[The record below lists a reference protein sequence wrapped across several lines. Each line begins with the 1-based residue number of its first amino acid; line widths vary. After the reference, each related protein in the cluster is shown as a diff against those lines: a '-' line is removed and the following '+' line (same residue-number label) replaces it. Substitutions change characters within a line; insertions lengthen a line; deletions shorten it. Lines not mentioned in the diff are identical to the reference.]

1 MLASFNA
8 GNVIMPVLAD
18 PAVEDRE
25 IRALAIAHVRALGVM
40 LPSFSQLASPALM
53 KAALPGELAE
63 AGPDEPHPFNLWR
76 MSWYNAEDRKSSV
89 DAPGF
94 IILPEAV
101 TGVKAPILVMF
112 GSRFPMIGAHKVLP
126 AYSALM
132 SYLVTGRFDP
142 SRQRAIWPSTGNYCR
157 GGVAVSRTLGLRGV
171 AVLPAGMSLE
181 RFVWLEKWVAHPGD
195 IIRTPGTESNVKEI
209 YDKCAELERDPQNVI
224 FNQFSS
230 FSNYLIHYACTG
242 AAAEQIFLAFKGSSN
257 RRLAAFVAATG
268 SAGTLAAGDYLKKRY
283 GTQIA
288 AVEAIECPTMLN
300 NGYGEHNIQGIG
312 DKHIPLIHNV
322 MNTDV
327 VVGVSDRVTDRLNL
341 LFGSNAGRQ
350 YLLTRRKWDSG
361 LVTALAGIGISGLAN
376 IVASIKLAKQLHL
389 GADDVIVTVATD
401 GAPLYESE
409 REAFRVQ
416 HFGERFDEVNAGEI
430 FGACLFGIATD
441 HVLELT
447 SEIRRRI
454 FNLGY
459 YTWVEQQ
466 GVSIEEFESRRHQ
479 RFWDDIAESLPEWDR
494 LIEEF
499 NSEAF
504 GARYKAGMA
513 SMART

>member
-1 MLASFNA
+1 
-8 GNVIMPVLAD
+8 MPGLTN

-25 IRALAIAHVRALGVM
+25 IRARAAAHVRALGVT

-53 KAALPGELAE
+53 KAALPRDLPE
-63 AGPDEPHPFNLWR
+63 AGPDEPHASNLWR
-76 MSWYNAEDRKSSV
+76 MSWYNAEDRKSSAGV
-89 DAPGF
+89 PGF
-94 IILPEAV
+94 IVLPEV
-101 TGVKAPILVMF
+101 ITGVKAPILVML
-112 GSRFPMIGAHKVLP
+112 GWRFPMIGAHKALP
-126 AYSALM
+126 AYSALV
-132 SYLVTGRFDP
+132 SHLVTGQFDP
-142 SRQRAIWPSTGNYCR
+142 SQQRAIWPSTGNYCR
-157 GGVAVSRTLGLRGV
+157 GGVAVSRILGVRGV
-171 AVLPAGMSLE
+171 AVLPAGMSRE
-181 RFVWLEKWVAHPGD
+181 RFTWLEKWTAHPDD

-230 FSNYLIHYACTG
+230 FSNYLIHYVCTG
-242 AAAEQIFLAFKGSSN
+242 AAAEQVFLAFKGGRE

-300 NGYGEHNIQGIG
+300 NGFGEHNIQGIG

-341 LFGSNAGRQ
+341 LFGSDVGRD
-350 YLLTRRKWDSG
+350 YLRERRKWDSG
-361 LVTALAGIGISGLAN
+361 LVTALAGIGISSLAN
-376 IVASIKLAKQLHL
+376 IVASIKLAKQLQL
-389 GADDVIVTVATD
+389 GAGDVIVTVATD
-401 GAPLYESE
+401 GAALYESE
-409 REAFRVQ
+409 REAYRAK
-416 HFGERFDEVNAGEI
+416 HFGERFDEVNVGEI
-430 FGACLFGIATD
+430 FGACLAGTATD
-441 HVLELT
+441 HILELT

-479 RFWDDIAESLPEWDR
+479 RFWDDIAGSLPEWDR
-494 LIEEF
+494 LIEDF

-504 GARYKAGMA
+504 GVRHKAKVAGKAR
-513 SMART
+513 S

>member
-1 MLASFNA
+1 MPLLANP
-8 GNVIMPVLAD
+8 VI
-18 PAVEDRE
+18 EDRE
-25 IRALAIAHVRALGVM
+25 IRTRAIAHVRAQGAI
-40 LPSFSQLASPALM
+40 LPSFSQLAGPALK
-53 KAALPGELAE
+53 KAGLPGQITD
-63 AGPDEPHPFNLWR
+63 AGPDEPHPSNLWR
-76 MSWYNAEDRKSSV
+76 MSWYNTEDRKSSADV
-89 DAPGF
+89 PGF
-94 IILPEAV
+94 IVLPEAV
-101 TGVKAPILVMF
+101 TGVKAPILVML
-112 GSRFPMIGAHKVLP
+112 GWRFPMIGAHKVLP
-126 AYSALM
+126 AYSALV
-132 SYLVTGRFDP
+132 SHLVTGRFDP
-142 SRQRAIWPSTGNYCR
+142 SRRRAVWPSTGNYCR
-157 GGVAVSRTLGLRGV
+157 GGVAVSRILGVRGL
-171 AVLPAGMSLE
+171 AVLPAGMSRE
-181 RFVWLEKWVAHPGD
+181 RFLWLEKWVAHPDD

-242 AAAEQIFLAFKGSSN
+242 AASEKIFLAFKGSSN

-268 SAGTLAAGDYLKKRY
+268 SAGTLAAGDYLKKRH
-283 GTQIA
+283 GTRIA
-288 AVEAIECPTMLN
+288 AAESIECPTMLN

-327 VVGVSDRVTDRLNL
+327 VLGVSDRATDQLNL
-341 LFGSNAGRQ
+341 LFGSDAGRR

-376 IVASIKLAKQLHL
+376 IVASIKLAKHLHL

-401 GAPLYESE
+401 GAALYESE
-409 REAFRVQ
+409 REAYRAK
-416 HFGERFDEVNAGEI
+416 HFGDGFDEVNAGEI
-430 FGACLFGIATD
+430 FGACLAGTATN

-466 GVSIEEFESRRHQ
+466 GVSIEEFESRRDQ
-479 RFWDDIAESLPEWDR
+479 RFWDGIVESLPEWDR
-494 LIEEF
+494 LIEDF
-499 NSEAF
+499 NTEAF
-504 GARYKAGMA
+504 GTRI
-513 SMART
+513 